1 MKTFRR
7 YLLSYLLTLFL
18 PVGILSIVISQIVLH
33 YCAAQLLDSNAAA
46 LHQLDTAV
54 SMQVTQ
60 FNAYAVQTT
69 QRTEFYRRK
78 PDARA
83 VAHTHSVFCT
93 TFAVLGLPLR
103 AVHYVIGDAHTD
115 EIPCAPYE
123 TYGTPE
129 LARAAAQTCGAG
141 RAVLLANHGLVAC
154 GGSMEE
160 AYGLACNLEFVAEL
174 QYRAM
179 CIGTPN
185 VLSREQMAQVLEKFR
200 TYGQPR

>member
-69 QRTEFYRRK
+69 QRTEFYRRNREK
-78 PDARA
+78 TGAFFDVQRA
-83 VAHTHSVFCT
+83 
-93 TFAVLGLPLR
+93 
-103 AVHYVIGDAHTD
+103 
-115 EIPCAPYE
+115 
-123 TYGTPE
+123 
-129 LARAAAQTCGAG
+129 
-141 RAVLLANHGLVAC
+141 LLQ
-154 GGSMEE
+154 SP
-160 AYGLACNLEFVAEL
+160 
-174 QYRAM
+174 
-179 CIGTPN
+179 T
-185 VLSREQMAQVLEKFR
+185 
-200 TYGQPR
+200 